1 MKYKISLFY
10 LSLLSLF
17 VFSGC
22 RKEVPIATDT
32 FVNGQRILYFSGYY
46 WLVGTSANVTQGPGP
61 NYFSDAKEN
70 VWLDADGKLHLKIT
84 NLNNKWVCAE
94 VSLMQSFSH
103 GRYLFMLDS
112 HIDNLDKNVVA
123 GLFTYAS
130 DTEEI
135 DIEFSKWGVDGGTN
149 SQFTVQPAA
158 MGGNKK
164 SFSYALTDA
173 QSTHWFNWQTNHIDF
188 ASFAGHATVLPAATK
203 IAQQWSYT
211 GASIP
216 PDTNETVNLNLWLYK
231 GMPPADNLPAEII
244 ISSVSIL

>member
-1 MKYKISLFY
+1 MKCKLSLFY
-10 LSLLSLF
+10 VSLLSFLLF
-17 VFSGC
+17 SEC
-22 RKEVPIATDT
+22 KKEVPIVTDT
-32 FVNGQRILYFSGYY
+32 IVNGQRILYFSGYY
-46 WLVGTSANVTQGPGP
+46 WLVGTSANITQGPGP
-61 NYFSDAKEN
+61 NYFSDAREN
-70 VWLDADGKLHLKIT
+70 VWLDANGKLHLKIT
-84 NLNNKWVCAE
+84 NLNNKWVCAK

-112 HIDNLDKNVVA
+112 RIDNLDKNVVG

-158 MGGNKK
+158 LSGNKK

-188 ASFAGHATVLPAATK
+188 SSFAGHSTVLPAATK

-211 GASIP
+211 GTSIP
-216 PDTNETVNLNLWLYK
+216 PDSNETVNLNLWLYK
-231 GMPPADNLPAEII
+231 GVPPSDNLPAEII